1 MDSNLITLPI
11 QSPFFFFPFCL
22 PSTYIV
28 GKCPTYSPLPYS
40 VLIPYL
46 WRAPRTCGPSFPHIM
61 TNEVP
66 DTPEFGPIYFNLRQN
81 DTNIPMKPVVSHI
94 IILSQQ
100 SQPNQNAHRL
110 RKEAQAIFQL
120 LLSFPLRH
128 PTSTMYEGSLHSPI
142 VLTTVRLFSL
152 KHFSHTSHAH
162 YFRTVVL
169 HFQPCAAWFHK

>member
-1 MDSNLITLPI
+1 
-11 QSPFFFFPFCL
+11 
-22 PSTYIV
+22 
-28 GKCPTYSPLPYS
+28 
-40 VLIPYL
+40 
-46 WRAPRTCGPSFPHIM
+46 M